1 MELCSLEVFPMT
13 GETTPL
19 GRITIAQ
26 RAIATI
32 ASHAALQSY
41 GVVGMASKNLA
52 DGLAHVLVRD
62 PRHGV
67 EVTASDDS
75 IVVDLYIIIEYGT
88 RISTVAKSVAHSV
101 HYQLERTLGMAID
114 AVHVHVQDLR
124 ISDTD

>member
-1 MELCSLEVFPMT
+1 MT

-67 EVTASDDS
+67 EVTASVDS

-88 RISTVAKSVAHSV
+88 RISTVANSVAHSV
-101 HYQLERTLGMAID
+101 HYQLERALGMAID